1 VALTLFDQGSRHVP
15 WFEYEKANPR
25 KFRSYFKFTFV
36 RNPWDRMVS
45 SYYFLRSGGLH
56 ENDARWAAA
65 NLRPYPDFA
74 SFVRGWVNEE
84 NILTWVHFMPQ
95 HYFICDESGKIMV
108 DFVGRVENMEADF
121 AYVAN
126 RLGCT
131 RKLDKINTSN
141 RRDYRSYYDD
151 ETREIIRRVYAK
163 DIELFGYVFER
174 ETANA

>member
-1 VALTLFDQGSRHVP
+1 
-15 WFEYEKANPR
+15 
-25 KFRSYFKFTFV
+25 
-36 RNPWDRMVS
+36 
-45 SYYFLRSGGLH
+45 
-56 ENDARWAAA
+56 
-65 NLRPYPDFA
+65 
-74 SFVRGWVNEE
+74 
-84 NILTWVHFMPQ
+84 
-95 HYFICDESGKIMV
+95 
-108 DFVGRVENMEADF
+108 
-121 AYVAN
+121 VAN